1 MGCHCLLHSN
11 LVKMEYITDYRGR
24 LKNLP
29 ITSLNM
35 LNVQE
40 IGHMRLSGH
49 FSVPQVC
56 LRIQRHSCRINLKH
70 ILPEN
75 TDLKKKFFKACSL
88 QIQISWGLLPGMPMV
103 FGRSLHEMHHSGSS
117 WEACSYDS
125 PGCPLKLLLLL
136 QGYQMMG
143 TLLCLQEGEKPG
155 RVA

>member
-35 LNVQE
+35 LNIQE

-49 FSVPQVC
+49 FSVPRVC

-75 TDLKKKFFKACSL
+75 TDLKKNSL
-88 QIQISWGLLPGMPMV
+88 RHAASRYRFRGDFCLGCQWFLEGVYMKCIIQEAAGKPVPM
-103 FGRSLHEMHHSGSS
+103 
-117 WEACSYDS
+117 
-125 PGCPLKLLLLL
+125 
-136 QGYQMMG
+136 
-143 TLLCLQEGEKPG
+143 TLLGVL
-155 RVA
+155 